1 MKKQKEADSETGGS
15 ILNIVGLVLAVI
27 GGILTFNQNYGWGI
41 TMMFIGATLF
51 FVAISAHMYG
61 WGAVFAKATV
71 PLQVFPVAIPFI
83 TLTISGTV
91 LVTFALTKSM
101 NNPFMWFFLLV
112 AVVSGV
118 HFSVALLKKSQRKS
132 EERDYEEDDDRSDYE
147 RFVDEKLP
155 QILIDYYS
163 PLSEFPVERMIRSE
177 FSSADEY
184 KAALAEAEAQREE
197 DRLEN
202 AKTYIGEAWEETDG
216 VLEVTLTTK
225 ERTTDEDLVKRL
237 PMVSSDLGAYGARV
251 DNNPERPDGHVVVFI
266 DMERQPST
274 LEKLSPVVDT
284 CEFFSKHHMSNPL
297 SIPMGIFPDGSLY
310 TQPVAHTYV
319 VGRTGSGKD
328 SALQI
333 LIYHYAEYVK
343 KGLVEFWVVDPK
355 PSVTLPFAEAVA
367 TDADGE
373 PIYELRTAVFHRI
386 AQEDDDV
393 VRLIREYHA
402 LLTAA
407 RSQPG
412 TQRQN
417 PVSKRHPLRFL
428 LIDEFTGL
436 VSDAAVMKQK
446 DENGRTVE
454 QMLKDIYK
462 KGRSLNF
469 YVIAAGQEATKEEAG
484 NYLKNIPVR
493 MAGYLES
500 TYEMSKA
507 LNISEGDFE
516 KFPELIPQLPRSTA
530 ANGYK
535 YSGIFNIVRDE
546 DSSRLA
552 MRMPFLS
559 DDDIRARAEELGFW
573 KAPAT
578 PNTYAELAG
587 NTLVVQESL
596 TNTER
601 STPVSTTE
609 LDDVFASFDED

>member
-1 MKKQKEADSETGGS
+1 MNNQKETTSEKVGNLLSGIGLLTGVIGI
-15 ILNIVGLVLAVI
+15 ILLFLENYSWGISLLTLGAALLFLTIYAANVGWAGVLAKPFE
-27 GGILTFNQNYGWGI
+27 LLYW
-41 TMMFIGATLF
+41 
-51 FVAISAHMYG
+51 
-61 WGAVFAKATV
+61 
-71 PLQVFPVAIPFI
+71 FPVATPAAIFVVCA
-83 TLTISGTV
+83 TV
-91 LVTFALTKSM
+91 LVTLAVTKSM
-101 NNPFMWFFLLV
+101 NSPFMWFFFLLGV
-112 AVVSGV
+112 ISGV
-118 HFSVALLKKSQRKS
+118 YTLGALLKKSQRAR
-132 EERDYEEDDDRSDYE
+132 EEQYEVEEDERSDYE

-163 PLSEFPVERMIRSE
+163 PVSEFPVERLIRSE
-177 FSSADEY
+177 FASADEY
-184 KAALAEAEAQREE
+184 KAALVEAEAQREE

-546 DSSRLA
+546 DSARLA

-578 PNTYAELAG
+578 PNTYAEGAG

-609 LDDVFASFDED
+609 LDDVFAAFDED